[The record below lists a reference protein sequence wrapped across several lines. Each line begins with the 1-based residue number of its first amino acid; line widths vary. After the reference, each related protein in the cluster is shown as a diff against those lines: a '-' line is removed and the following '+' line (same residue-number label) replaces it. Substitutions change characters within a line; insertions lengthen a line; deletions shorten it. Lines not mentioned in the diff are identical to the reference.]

1 MSLLC
6 LLLFGVGCFGTGV
19 TTFAD
24 AFVIAGGYFHGGGD
38 FNGGWDF
45 HGRLDVGG
53 GLGGNFH
60 VEGGG
65 TSTVVLR
72 WQVALVAV

>member
-1 MSLLC
+1 M
-6 LLLFGVGCFGTGV
+6 
-19 TTFAD
+19 
-24 AFVIAGGYFHGGGD
+24 IPGGDFHGGGD
-38 FNGGWDF
+38 FNGGRDF

-53 GLGGNFH
+53 GLGGNLH
-60 VEGGG
+60 VEGG